1 MNRETLDTVDA
12 TLSQFTDEAELVELA
27 PDETSLSF
35 LQKVYRSIKQPMSRR
50 MRAAIEAMPHEH
62 PRLGAV
68 AVMTGNDIATLLDRA
83 IARSNAVMK
92 IIEHD
97 ASEPRGNGQQP
108 SQHTQEGQGNSSN
121 ATPVVVTTNPAAP
134 FPRLRR

>member
-1 MNRETLDTVDA
+1 MKENKVLVAGSSAGMRVA
-12 TLSQFTDEAELVELA
+12 TNMVGALEYLQELYTDVRQS
-27 PDETSLSF
+27 TS
-35 LQKVYRSIKQPMSRR
+35 VR
-50 MRAAIEAMPHEH
+50 MRAAIEALPYEKPH
-62 PRLGAV
+62 LSAV

-121 ATPVVVTTNPAAP
+121 ATPVVVTNPGAP